1 MPKCGFK
8 FNKSAGRG
16 TSRIGSAREGEE
28 NDNADPRFVSTG
40 TGVPTGTGAISGGG
54 RGSGR

>member
-1 MPKCGFK
+1 MPACGRK

-28 NDNADPRFVSTG
+28 NGKADPRFVSTG
-40 TGVPTGTGAISGGG
+40 SGAMSGGG
-54 RGSGR
+54 RGR